1 MCVIMSLVEESEVQ
15 DDKIKKPAE
24 KQGHEVCGP
33 RAYGRELTA
42 SLALNAREKRK
53 LTCVRGRKSPTSF
66 FTNKKTRRVPGKTAP
81 GASRRS
87 C

>member
-24 KQGHEVCGP
+24 
-33 RAYGRELTA
+33 
-42 SLALNAREKRK
+42 
-53 LTCVRGRKSPTSF
+53 

-87 C
+87 Y